1 MTSHPLIAVS
11 CLALLLH
18 VHPGAAA
25 QGSPAPDSLG
35 EARQLAEK
43 GELNS
48 AEALVRKVLA
58 QSPQSA
64 AALLVLGG
72 VLERRGD
79 LAGATDAYERAI
91 VEDPKSATAHDKL
104 GFVLGRQNRVQDALA
119 AFSRAIELDPKYF
132 DAQYH
137 L

>member
-1 MTSHPLIAVS
+1 MIFLATAACVS
-11 CLALLLH
+11 VSLSLTASAQ
-18 VHPGAAA
+18 VDAATA
-25 QGSPAPDSLG
+25 ATEGRAKQHL
-35 EARQLAEK
+35 EAGRLDA
-43 GELNS
+43 

-58 QSPQSA
+58 ERPSSA

-91 VEDPKSATAHDKL
+91 VADPKSATAHDKL

-119 AFSRAIELDPKYF
+119 AFSRAIELDHFGKPNLF
-132 DAQYH
+132 
-137 L
+137 LWR